1 MFINLLLYAWQYMDT
16 VSVEKLKL
24 LMTEIALSLRWAI
37 TSRHAVPARVAN
49 IAALLR

>member
-1 MFINLLLYAWQYMDT
+1 MFIDLLSYAWQHMET

-24 LMTEIALSLRWAI
+24 LMTAIALTLRWAI

-49 IAALLR
+49 VAALLR